1 MHLPPSECA
10 RCGQHS
16 RIPNDDFSYRRFFQR
31 DRVKRTNRSPNSK
44 EYSFCNGTCLQITD
58 LANDTPTRVERAKPG
73 CFLASASSRRLDLR
87 VCYNTQRVKSS
98 FWKDCIL
105 FIVSCVDSQK
115 FKAAARLKGKTSFAH
130 PPDFG
135 QGPRSPEVMTGKS
148 NVCFRLQT

>member
-1 MHLPPSECA
+1 MRSH
-10 RCGQHS
+10 Q
-16 RIPNDDFSYRRFFQR
+16 IKNDDFSYRWFFQR

-44 EYSFCNGTCLQITD
+44 AYSFCQETCLQITD

-73 CFLASASSRRLDLR
+73 YFLASASSRRADLR

-98 FWKDCIL
+98 FWKDCML

-115 FKAAARLKGKTSFAH
+115 FKAAAWLKGKTSFAR

-135 QGPRSPEVMTGKS
+135 QGPRSPEVMTGKP
-148 NVCFRLQT
+148 NIVFGLQS